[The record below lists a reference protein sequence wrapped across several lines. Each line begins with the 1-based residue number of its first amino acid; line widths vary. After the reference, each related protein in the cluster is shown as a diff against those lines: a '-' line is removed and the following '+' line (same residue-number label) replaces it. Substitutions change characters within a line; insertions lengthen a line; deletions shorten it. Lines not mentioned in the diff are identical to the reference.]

1 MTCDSLN
8 TAADLGIPC
17 KEPDSRAAG
26 ASGAP
31 PTVVYCQEQMEGYN
45 SIPPGPSAAFIP
57 NRLEHY
63 RNLS

>member
-8 TAADLGIPC
+8 TVVDLGIPS

-26 ASGAP
+26 ASAAP
-31 PTVVYCQEQMEGYN
+31 PTVVYCQEQMEGYH
-45 SIPPGPSAAFIP
+45 SIPPEPSAASIP